1 MQQAAKI
8 RLMLILVLVAMPV
21 SAQPV
26 IIEMAEVVTQGGDL
40 DDCLAPVAIN
50 RIDGE
55 RRAVPAWGFQIE
67 PGVHIINGHAMLD
80 NTKCHP
86 LGSDLIIGSTPGYAV
101 NFEAGKTYY
110 IAYDRSSLN
119 ADEWSLVVWKI
130 E

>member
-8 RLMLILVLVAMPV
+8 RLMLILLLVVMPV

-26 IIEMAEVVTQGGDL
+26 IIEMANVVTQSGGL
-40 DDCLAPVAIN
+40 EDCLAPVAIN
-50 RIDGE
+50 QIDGE
-55 RRAVPAWGFQIE
+55 RRLLPAPGFQIE
-67 PGVHIINGHAMLD
+67 SGVHIINGHAMLD

-86 LGSDLIIGSTPGYAV
+86 LGSDLHIGRTPGYAV
-101 NFEAGKTYY
+101 NFEVGKTYF

-119 ADEWSLVVWKI
+119 ADEWTLVVWKI

>member
-1 MQQAAKI
+1 MRLAAKI
-8 RLMLILVLVAMPV
+8 QLMLILVLVAMAV

-26 IIEMAEVVTQGGDL
+26 IIEMAKVVTQSGDL

-50 RIDGE
+50 QIDGE
-55 RRAVPAWGFQIE
+55 MRVLPAWGFQIE
-67 PGVHIINGHAMLD
+67 PGVHSINGHAMLD

-86 LGSDLIIGSTPGYAV
+86 LSSDLVIGSTPGYAV

-110 IAYDRSSLN
+110 IAYDHSALN